1 MKDYSELTRGK
12 EKRLANNSG
21 FYIKEF
27 YIMELGHY
35 GHREKEWLH
44 PTASKIVYYNDTNQD
59 SQYIF
64 YKREQLIMYSSISGR
79 DSTALSLTLMNTSF
93 LDFVVSTPTHA
104 FLITANAQCKTSS
117 RCALYSNRM
126 TLRSEHPNPKIYD
139 AGVYVR

>member
-12 EKRLANNSG
+12 EKRLVNNSG

-79 DSTALSLTLMNTSF
+79 DSI
-93 LDFVVSTPTHA
+93 
-104 FLITANAQCKTSS
+104 ITNPYEYELPGFCCKH
-117 RCALYSNRM
+117 SN
-126 TLRSEHPNPKIYD
+126 PCFPYNC
-139 AGVYVR
+139 